1 MVDQPCR
8 GARKVRG
15 AEVPESYLEAFIG
28 SLDAFV
34 EQMKKVKQSD
44 STKFAKFQGDLN
56 KLIQDKKVG
65 DAICSF
71 EKEKIIEILDDADDK
86 EKMSVMNWLQDNKYF
101 AFEQEEQTKPDQP
114 AVATVKEE
122 SKPDQPVADPVKEEP
137 KTDKPVEVSVVKPIT
152 DNENTEL
159 LVDLDPEKPSNT
171 PYLITAV
178 ALAVVAAGSAAA
190 YIYMKKK

>member
-15 AEVPESYLEAFIG
+15 AEVPESYLEAFEG

-44 STKFAKFQGDLN
+44 PIKFEKFKVDLN
-56 KLIQDKKVG
+56 TLTDKKVG
-65 DAICSF
+65 DTICSF
-71 EKEKIIEILDDADDK
+71 EKESIKLVLGDLDDT
-86 EKMSVMNWLQDNKYF
+86 EKKSVFKWLEDNRYF
-101 AFEQEEQTKPDQP
+101 AFDYEEEPEPDR
-114 AVATVKEE
+114 
-122 SKPDQPVADPVKEEP
+122 PVVVTAKEEP
-137 KTDKPVEVSVVKPIT
+137 KTDKPVVDPVKEELKTDKSAEGSVVKPMT
-152 DNENTEL
+152 DNEKTEP
-159 LVDLDPEKPSNT
+159 LVLDPEEPSKT